1 MMKKTIKYL
10 LFFFCI
16 FTFSC
21 KQKNNI
27 DVANQ
32 PTPAVNASIAG
43 SEQNLPDNINSNVNQ
58 DVKIDAA
65 KLKSL
70 FRENFLV
77 FPSNDEITNIL
88 GVSLESLSCENC
100 SNGKLYSWN
109 LDQFNLINVSMTDG
123 LQYYSL
129 EYFGKDKIKGLPD
142 GLIFNETT
150 AEEAKYKFTNSNAQ
164 IYQESVSVNQDI
176 SRAVTVI
183 TFEKENKFIKLNFGN
198 EFLTKV
204 LVSNKEIQ

>member
-10 LFFFCI
+10 FFFFCI

-32 PTPAVNASIAG
+32 PIPAVNASIAG
-43 SEQNLPDNINSNVNQ
+43 SEQNLPDNINSNINK
-58 DVKIDAA
+58 DVKFNAE

-70 FRENFLV
+70 FREKFSV
-77 FPSNDEITNIL
+77 FPSNDEITSAL
-88 GVSLESLSCENC
+88 GVYPESLSCENC
-100 SNGKLYSWN
+100 SNGNFYSWN

-129 EYFGKDKIKGLPD
+129 EYFGKDKIQGLPE

-164 IYQESVSVNQDI
+164 IYQESVTVNQSM
-176 SRAVTVI
+176 SRAITVV
-183 TFEKENKFIKLNFGN
+183 TFEKESKFIKLNFGN
-198 EFLTKV
+198 EFLTKII
-204 LVSNKEIQ
+204 VSNKEIQ